1 MIEIPPWP
9 SFSNDEAEIVK
20 TVLLSN
26 KVNYW
31 TGQEGRLFE
40 VEFAKHFD
48 AEFGIALANGT
59 LAIDLALHA
68 LGVGRGDE
76 VIVTSRSFIASASP
90 VVNAGARAVFADVD
104 RNSQNIT
111 ADTIASVLTP
121 ETKAII
127 CVHLAGWPCE
137 MDAIMRLAGEHNVAV
152 IEDCAQAHG
161 ALYQGQS
168 VGTFGDISAWSF
180 CQDKIM
186 TTGGEG
192 GFVTT
197 NNEALYRK
205 MWSFKDH
212 GKSFEKVQIPSASTN
227 FKWIHDSIGTNWRL
241 TEMQSAIGRYQL
253 GLVNEW
259 VAQRRQNV
267 ATFNEA
273 LSGTE
278 GIRLAIPDNQSF
290 HACYKYYFFVEP
302 EKLNSN
308 WDRDRIVGEIHGGGV
323 PCFTGSCPE
332 IYREQAFTDLY
343 GEQTRLPIAKELG
356 ETSVMMNVHPGI
368 TSAAIIECAEVVR
381 GVMKQAV
388 SPI

>member
-1 MIEIPPWP
+1 MIALPPWP
-9 SFSNDEAEIVK
+9 NFSNKEAEIVK

-31 TGQEGRLFE
+31 TGKEGRHFE
-40 VEFAKHFD
+40 TEFARHFE

-59 LAIDLALHA
+59 LALDLALYA
-68 LGVGRGDE
+68 LDIGQGDE
-76 VIVTSRSFIASASP
+76 VVVTSRSFIASASA

-104 RNSQNIT
+104 RNSQNVT
-111 ADTIASVLTP
+111 ADTLSAVLTP

-137 MDAIMRLAGEHNVAV
+137 MDAILRVAKQHGIAV

-161 ALYQGQS
+161 ARYQDQS

-197 NNEALYRK
+197 DNEELYRK

-212 GKSFEKVQIPSASTN
+212 GKSIDKVQLPSTTTT

-241 TEMQSAIGRYQL
+241 TEMQSALGRYQL
-253 GLVNEW
+253 GQLDDW

-267 ATFNEA
+267 ATFNEV
-273 LSGTE
+273 LNDTD
-278 GIRLAIPDNQSF
+278 GIRLTVPDNQSF
-290 HACYKYYFFVEP
+290 HACYKYYFFIEP
-302 EKLNSN
+302 ERLKSD
-308 WDRDRIVGEIHGGGV
+308 WSRDRVVAEIHAGGA
-323 PCFTGSCPE
+323 PCFTGTCPE
-332 IYREQAFTDLY
+332 IYREEGFSNLY
-343 GEQTRLPIAKELG
+343 GHQTPLPVAKELG

-368 TSAAIIECAEVVR
+368 TPALVSDCAEVVR

-388 SPI
+388 R

>member
-1 MIEIPPWP
+1 MIKISQWP
-9 SFSNDEAEIVK
+9 NFSDEEAELVK
-20 TVLLSN
+20 SVLLSN

-40 VEFAKHFD
+40 AEFADHFD
-48 AEFGIALANGT
+48 AKFGIALANGT
-59 LAIDLALHA
+59 LAIDLALYA
-68 LGVGRGDE
+68 LGVGPGDE
-76 VIVTSRSFIASASP
+76 VVVTSRSFIASASP
-90 VVNAGARAVFADVD
+90 VVNAGALAVFADVD
-104 RNSQNIT
+104 RDSQNVTAETIAAAIT
-111 ADTIASVLTP
+111 AK
-121 ETKAII
+121 TKAII

-137 MDAIMRLAGEHNVAV
+137 MDAIMQLAEMHDLAV

-161 ALYQGQS
+161 AKFQGKS

-197 NNEALYRK
+197 DNEALYRK

-212 GKSFEKVQIPSASTN
+212 GKSIDKVKIPSTTTT

-241 TEMQSAIGRYQL
+241 TEMQSALGRYQL
-253 GLVNEW
+253 GRVEEW
-259 VAQRRQNV
+259 VSERRQNV
-267 ATFNEA
+267 DTFNEE
-273 LSGTE
+273 LTGVE
-278 GIRLAIPDNQSF
+278 GVRLTIPDNQAY

-302 EKLNSN
+302 EKFNSG
-308 WDRDRIVGEIHGGGV
+308 WDRDRVVAEIHQQGV

-332 IYREQAFTDLY
+332 IYRERGFIDLY
-343 GEQTRLPIAKELG
+343 GGQASLPVARELG

-368 TSAAIIECAEVVR
+368 ATDVIAACAEVVR
-381 GVMKQAV
+381 GVMKQAFG
-388 SPI
+388 

>member
-1 MIEIPPWP
+1 MIEMPSWP

-31 TGQEGRLFE
+31 TGNEGRLFE
-40 VEFAKHFD
+40 AEFAQHFEAD
-48 AEFGIALANGT
+48 FGIALANGT
-59 LAIDLALHA
+59 LALDLALYA
-68 LGVGRGDE
+68 LGIGPGDE
-76 VIVTSRSFIASASP
+76 VIVTSRSFIASASA

-104 RNSQNIT
+104 RNSQNIS
-111 ADTIASVLTP
+111 AETIAP
-121 ETKAII
+121 AINPKTKAIL

-137 MDAIMRLAGEHNVAV
+137 MVAIKQLADDHNLVL

-161 ALYQGQS
+161 ARYQDKS

-192 GFVTT
+192 GLVTT
-197 NNEALYRK
+197 NNEELYRK

-212 GKSFEKVQIPSASTN
+212 GKSFDKVKIPSTSTT

-253 GLVNEW
+253 GLINDW
-259 VAQRRQNV
+259 VSQRRQNV
-267 ATFNEA
+267 DTFNQA
-273 LSGTE
+273 LAGTE
-278 GIRLAIPDNQSF
+278 GIRLTVPDNQSF
-290 HACYKYYFFVEP
+290 HACYKYYFFIEP
-302 EKLNSN
+302 EMLKDDWS
-308 WDRDRIVGEIHGGGV
+308 RDRVVAEVHGAGA
-323 PCFTGSCPE
+323 PCFTGTCPE
-332 IYREQAFTDLY
+332 IYRELAFTDLY
-343 GEQTRLPIAKELG
+343 GQQAPLPVAQELG

-368 TSAAIIECAEVVR
+368 TPAVVEQCAEVVR
-381 GVMKQAV
+381 DVMKRA
-388 SPI
+388 IR